1 MKCISNKSFIKIKY
15 VGLFSILIFSSLF
28 LNSCGSKKNIPL
40 KYDVYNTS
48 DEYGL
53 ISVNGSSKIT
63 TFANDLCVVGTD
75 NITLDNVN
83 IADTEGAGLFDLN
96 DKEVVYSMNMH
107 KKLYPASTTKI
118 LTALLALKYGNLS
131 DEITISK
138 DAVDLPSD
146 ASLCHFSAGDKVTLE
161 QALYGLLI
169 CSGNDAANAIAEH
182 ISGSVDNFA
191 TLMNEE
197 AKSLGATNSHFVNPH
212 GLHDEQHYTTVYDL
226 YVIFQEVIK
235 YDEFKKIINTKEFT
249 ANYSDANGKALTTT
263 WSATNRYL
271 TGKEE
276 IPEGAT
282 VIGGK
287 TGTTYDAG
295 SCLVLL
301 SENQNKD
308 PYISIILKAD
318 GKTLLYAGMSDLL
331 ENIN

>member
-1 MKCISNKSFIKIKY
+1 MKKKNKIIIISFFAIAICT
-15 VGLFSILIFSSLF
+15 LSS
-28 LNSCGSKKNIPL
+28 CKTKENIPL

-48 DEYGL
+48 DEYDL
-53 ISVNGSSKIT
+53 IRVNGSSKIT
-63 TFANDLCVVGTD
+63 TFANDLCVAGTD
-75 NITLDNVN
+75 NITLGDIN
-83 IADTEGAGLFDLN
+83 IAETVGAGLFN
-96 DKEVVYSMNMH
+96 VNQKEVVYSMNIH

-118 LTALLALKYGNLS
+118 LTALLVLKYGNLS
-131 DEITISK
+131 DEITVSQ

-146 ASLCHFSAGDKVTLE
+146 ASLCHFSAGDKITLE

-182 ISGSVDNFA
+182 ISGSVENFA

-212 GLHDEQHYTTVYDL
+212 GLHDTEHYTTVYDL
-226 YVIFQEVIK
+226 YLIFQEVIK
-235 YDEFKKIINTKEFT
+235 YDEFQKIISTKEFT
-249 ANYSDANGKALTTT
+249 ANYTDANGKALKTT

-271 TGKEE
+271 TGKED
-276 IPEGAT
+276 IPSGAT

-301 SENQNKD
+301 SENKNKD
-308 PYISIILKAD
+308 PFISIVLKAD
-318 GKTLLYAGMSDLL
+318 GKTLLYSGMSDLL